1 MKEHPAEARR
11 HPAIRVLIVLEWLF
25 VLWLVLESIEA
36 GRSFVAARAYQ
47 DYSYQQNLKVYRME
61 PAKEQ
66 EVPAGTFNGEQAV
79 SALLNAGDYGGGAA
93 GIKVPDDVL
102 EMVMQ
107 GKMRAL
113 FDPEGRLLESCGEPL
128 IEQDLLRYMRG
139 MRADAIWESILRAVR
154 EDKDYLETHCT
165 LTLGTPVHY
174 AIRLKKIESGM
185 DRKFEVLAQDI
196 NDQMPLEALHYA
208 EVPGPESPWEIMF
221 YRYKKNWS
229 VPDNTLLQTN
239 EFGFRDHAIVMPKP
253 QDVYRIVCIG
263 GSTTEEGNST
273 DATYPKIVE
282 RKLAGLFGNGR
293 IEVINAGTCGTNSY
307 NMRRRFGDFLALQP
321 DLVLFYGGVNDT
333 THLHSQFWLESVPQ
347 WKKWARHSFIL
358 NRYFGFRLL
367 PGKEELKNYMR
378 DTTYRNLLAMHYA
391 ARKQG
396 AEMAW
401 CSFAY
406 PTLQWYDIRAKNYYD
421 INMRDVWH
429 GQGFINF
436 RTYCRIT
443 DLFNQTGREIAQGEG
458 IPWFPVAEHF
468 HAGPDHFFDI
478 CHMTPRGLELK
489 TDIFVNLIIDYLES
503 QGRLPARIDASNG
516 R

>member
-1 MKEHPAEARR
+1 MVLVHMQKGKQMKEHPAEARR

-263 GSTTEEGNST
+263 GSTTEGKLNGCHLSENRNGN
-273 DATYPKIVE
+273 
-282 RKLAGLFGNGR
+282 
-293 IEVINAGTCGTNSY
+293 
-307 NMRRRFGDFLALQP
+307 
-321 DLVLFYGGVNDT
+321 
-333 THLHSQFWLESVPQ
+333 
-347 WKKWARHSFIL
+347 
-358 NRYFGFRLL
+358 L
-367 PGKEELKNYMR
+367 PVYS
-378 DTTYRNLLAMHYA
+378 
-391 ARKQG
+391 
-396 AEMAW
+396 EMAAL
-401 CSFAY
+401 S
-406 PTLQWYDIRAKNYYD
+406 D
-421 INMRDVWH
+421 
-429 GQGFINF
+429 
-436 RTYCRIT
+436 
-443 DLFNQTGREIAQGEG
+443 
-458 IPWFPVAEHF
+458 
-468 HAGPDHFFDI
+468 
-478 CHMTPRGLELK
+478 
-489 TDIFVNLIIDYLES
+489 
-503 QGRLPARIDASNG
+503 
-516 R
+516 